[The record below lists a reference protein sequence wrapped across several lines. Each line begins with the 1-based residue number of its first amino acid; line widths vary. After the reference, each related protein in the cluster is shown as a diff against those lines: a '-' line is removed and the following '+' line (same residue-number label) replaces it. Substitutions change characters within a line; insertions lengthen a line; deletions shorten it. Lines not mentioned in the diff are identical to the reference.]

1 MIAASGTIAM
11 APESFVFS
19 INSTSET
26 GTVAGDAAPLKV
38 YQPFFIVAKI
48 SQSCPYPSAQNVLSV
63 TLPATILL
71 KGQGDKYI
79 LLSGL
84 RGSKTRD
91 NVAMPISRPSS
102 SPLSGTGLWVGDA
115 DNPMGRGGFWGL
127 N

>member
-48 SQSCPYPSAQNVLSV
+48 SQSCPYPPTQNVLSV
-63 TLPATILL
+63 TSAATILL

-79 LLSGL
+79 LLSSL
-84 RGSKTRD
+84 RGSKTLD
-91 NVAMPISRPSS
+91 NVAMPIIRPSLS
-102 SPLSGTGLWVGDA
+102 SLSGTGLWVGDA
-115 DNPMGRGGFWGL
+115 QITQWAVGGSGD
-127 N
+127 